1 MTATS
6 KKVNFFKSIKLRAW
20 LGIFIL
26 SILSLICFGLYA
38 FDALGDV
45 SRDILIE
52 GSIQAFQQV
61 KYEVDQYVTGY
72 DNLIKYLASDE
83 RFKKSDEEAVEAMR
97 HMDQAYESIERI
109 IYVDALGNL
118 KAHSKRESDS
128 YTQMT
133 ISEKLLAKSSQ
144 SFMFA
149 PEAFLIK
156 VKLSEEAESDAIIAT
171 VSFLQLRKSLEGIT
185 FGTNFR
191 YFLVTESGEDIL
203 EQPNFPKDVIADLM
217 SRPCGA
223 YDLFPETYAEGI
235 SPQIA
240 ISLPILHYNL
250 RIFVFQNAGEVYA
263 IARKL
268 GNNTLNFVWM
278 LGLASFIL
286 AIYLS
291 WSITAPVT
299 IIADKATEL
308 SDGAKDVSVNIERD
322 DEIGFL
328 AKSFNSMS
336 QNITRRITEVN
347 ALYKVTHY
355 ISASANSKMALD
367 LCLEHIVEIFKAK
380 RGSIMLLNEEHTA
393 LVVESFKVAKPAVEA
408 DDEED
413 FDDDAANLENNTEE
427 IAEEPNSRFELKIG
441 EGIAGQV
448 AATGEPILCMD
459 CSTDDRFKDYDKD
472 SEKST
477 KTLVAV
483 PLSVQGKVIGVV
495 NLADRS
501 NSQPFTDDDL
511 NLLKAIAT
519 QMAMSIDNARLH
531 NLSVINEQTSLY
543 VRRFL
548 EIRLDDEIKRSKR
561 FGFPLSVVMFSID
574 GFSELNSKNGK
585 NSCEA
590 ALYEMGRLLK
600 KTVRATDIPAE
611 YDTNKLCAILAHT
624 TEEQARM
631 FADRFRKIAAEYSIK
646 RNKNSFNIT
655 LSAGL
660 CQFGHGAD
668 DYQGLLNR
676 CNEALAESNKKGNVT
691 TIYGHGDDKEQNNE

>member
-26 SILSLICFGLYA
+26 SILPLICFGLYA

-61 KYEVDQYVTGY
+61 KYEVDQYVTSY
-72 DNLIKYLASDE
+72 DNLIKYLATDE
-83 RFKKSDEEAVEAMR
+83 RFQKSDSEAVEAMR

-109 IYVDALGNL
+109 ICVDAAGNL
-118 KAHSKRESDS
+118 KAHSKRETEA

-133 ISEKLLAKSSQ
+133 SGEKLLAKSSQ

-156 VKLSEEAESDAIIAT
+156 VKLSDEADSDSIIAT
-171 VSFLQLRKSLEGIT
+171 ISFLQLRKSLEGIT

-191 YFLVTESGEDIL
+191 YFLVTESGEDIM

-223 YDLFPETYAEGI
+223 YDLFPETYSEGV

-268 GNNTLNFVWM
+268 GDNTLNFVWM

-291 WSITAPVT
+291 WTITAPITTV
-299 IIADKATEL
+299 ADKAIEL
-308 SDGAKDVSVNIERD
+308 SEGEKNVSVNIDRD

-328 AKSFNSMS
+328 ANSFNSMS

-347 ALYKVTHY
+347 ALYRVTHY
-355 ISASANSKMALD
+355 ISASASSKIALD

-380 RGSIMLLNEEHTA
+380 RGSIMLINEEHTA
-393 LVVESFKVAKPAVEA
+393 LIVESFKLAKPEVEA
-408 DDEED
+408 DDDEDNQNNEAVKIEED
-413 FDDDAANLENNTEE
+413 PD
-427 IAEEPNSRFELKIG
+427 EPKERFELKIG

-459 CSTDDRFKDYDKD
+459 CATDDRFKGYDNN
-472 SEKST
+472 SSVST
-477 KTLVAV
+477 QTLVSV
-483 PLSVQGKVIGVV
+483 PLSVQGKIIGVV

-501 NSQPFTDDDL
+501 NSQPFTDEDL

-531 NLSVINEQTSLY
+531 NLTVINEQTSLY

-574 GFSELNSKNGK
+574 GFSELNGK
-585 NSCEA
+585 HGKQACEA
-590 ALYEMGRLLK
+590 ALYDMGRLLK

-611 YDTNKLCAILAHT
+611 YDANKLCAILAHT

-631 FADRFRKIAAEYSIK
+631 FADRFRNIAAEFNIK
-646 RNKNSFNIT
+646 RNKMSFSIT
-655 LSAGL
+655 LSAGI
-660 CQFGHGAD
+660 CQYSNEAN
-668 DYQGLLNR
+668 DYQGLLTR
-676 CNEALAESNKKGNVT
+676 SDEALAESSKKGNTT
-691 TIYGHGDDKEQNNE
+691 TIYSNGGNKEQGNE